1 MAAPPASRAPEP
13 AGGGGRNW
21 LVIGLLGG
29 GGLVAAAVALWLLT
43 GGMATLARMLPEGVV
58 KTLGE
63 RPGEGKRVEQKLHDY
78 PGESVREASEKERE
92 APPPADAWAAPAAEV
107 DPEELVKLLQP
118 LEAQAKSADAAI
130 EAVRENRGRDQAV
143 VLAGEQAVEALRTFK
158 LVDVPQR
165 YRKAAED
172 KRKAL
177 ANERNEALASA
188 KRLAKATHLVAVPD
202 GAARDSVVLRSAGG
216 EASENLGLL
225 DDGMLVKVHL
235 DTGKGWM
242 RIDVL
247 SGTNAG
253 KGGYLQGRYLKRL
266 PDAR

>member
-13 AGGGGRNW
+13 VGGGRNW
-21 LVIGLLGG
+21 VVIGLLGG
-29 GGLVAAAVALWLLT
+29 GGLLAAAIGLWLLT
-43 GGMATLARMLPEGVV
+43 GGMATLAKILPEGVV

-78 PGESVREASEKERE
+78 PGEQVAEAREKELA
-92 APPPADAWAAPAAEV
+92 APPAADTWVAPAAEV
-107 DPEELVKLLQP
+107 DPEELARLLQP
-118 LEAQAKSADAAI
+118 LEAQAKAADTAI

-143 VLAGEQAVEALRTFK
+143 VLAGEQAVEALRTYK
-158 LVDVPQR
+158 LVDVPSR

-177 ANERNEALASA
+177 TNERNEAMASA

-216 EASENLGLL
+216 ESSDNLGLL
-225 DDGMLVKVHL
+225 DDGVLAKVHL

-247 SGTNAG
+247 SGANAG
-253 KGGYLQGRYLKRL
+253 KGGYLQSRYLKRL